1 MNPKPGDRH
10 TLEQA
15 LDLARN
21 LKHGPLP
28 RPEDPTPELEEAVA
42 IINEE
47 RRTCGF
53 NWITGETAVDVIR
66 THLANTER
74 KS

>member
-1 MNPKPGDRH
+1 MNSRARY
-10 TLEQA
+10 TLKQA
-15 LDLARN
+15 LSLARN

-28 RPEDPTPELEEAVA
+28 KPDDPMPEPEEALA

-47 RRTCGF
+47 RRCCGF
-53 NWITGETAVDVIR
+53 NWITGETAVETIR
-66 THLANTER
+66 THLANKER

>member
-1 MNPKPGDRH
+1 MNSNPGARY
-10 TLEQA
+10 TLKQA

-21 LKHGPLP
+21 LRYGPLP
-28 RPEDPTPELEEAVA
+28 KPDDPMPEPEEALA

-53 NWITGETAVDVIR
+53 NWITGETAVETIR
-66 THLANTER
+66 AHLANTER